1 MIVNRGPRST
11 AIHGDGQVRTAL
23 EAMLG
28 LDEETLRVLTQP
40 RSRFE
45 FPPAGEIRTLLRRLL
60 GERRMQELEVEFAD
74 SPAHSE
80 EETVARARV
89 GLADAVMRAAAN
101 EGEIDRLDRDLRR
114 WRIRQA
120 LQTLTEASER
130 AAAADATERRYRV
143 LRGKFLDERE
153 RLVAYRELAGLWA
166 DHARS
171 AAQAKHAREH
181 VERFDARLAEIASL
195 AQRAQAAAERLAALD
210 RACDAA
216 KSVAE
221 TSQAADRARAQRDE
235 HQQAAHELR
244 RARSDLVEAE
254 VVHAKARA
262 AAERAHT
269 LRKRAHEDE
278 HLPAAHQRWSQLSD
292 ILQAEVEHSH
302 DEVDA
307 SALTLETTRLKQRL
321 RSLAIE
327 GQRRRNRLMV
337 SAIGV
342 ALGIVLATIGFS
354 GTGPL
359 AVLGVVT
366 ALAGAA
372 AGAWSLWSQR
382 ADRAHEDELLDRLAE
397 LDHDLR
403 ASEHHAARVAA
414 NRRRRAKIEQEL
426 ERLGV
431 EIPTSAERAR
441 IMRDSATARL
451 RRMADGDSAAS
462 TGDLEAE
469 YTQTQQESAHAER
482 EVQRLHARIR
492 ALEESGAEEFAAA
505 AEAELRSQ
513 IAASGRARGH
523 AAELARSLDLPD
535 ERRRLADAR
544 DAQQRDLNAMQER
557 LDRAADLEA
566 ARQRA
571 VWQQRAAEDALPGIA
586 QAIDALVATDSAL
599 PRFEPRAEAIG
610 RLDGLA
616 ALADVVAA
624 VGEARAT
631 TQVTQEMATARAA
644 RDSVARATTELA
656 GAVRAAGVHVDAAPT
671 ASEVRAI
678 FPGLDEDRLEDPS
691 GARRRMQRARA
702 ERRELDGQIRQLE
715 LRTGAVRHEVD
726 LEAARASLDDLVDRR
741 RVRTAASRLMAHAL
755 DSLAGGVRPATEAAL
770 RQIIGRVTGG
780 SYWDVRIAQDQTV
793 QLWDEERQ
801 VWTPLRDVADEL
813 RARLGFAV
821 GMAFLSAVRPHDAP
835 HAPAFLWLDAGK
847 DDANAIEPSARR
859 TDACRLPAA
868 LSAGHR
874 HGCAGRLDT
883 RGIRSRRT
891 HRRRHVGNHPRP
903 RRPPPTG
910 SRPLAEAS
918 LVIRRGTAPNA
929 TDGAARPAPKAGT
942 RGPAA
947 KAGTAA
953 PGTKAGAK
961 APAPKQGDKSPSG
974 ARPRNSETARLPA
987 AQRAPTP
994 RAGLHPRYQQPHVA
1008 GRAGHVG
1015 FGGICAR
1022 LHVARPDGERLGL
1035 RGLDRLWGIFLRL
1048 GYRRVAANQRRRLR
1062 AQTAGINRHAA
1073 GRPRRRGRR
1082 GGGNRGRQ
1090 SGRYPR
1096 GSDLDRA
1103 GDHQR
1108 RVAPSAHAP
1117 GPVSA
1122 PNPQADPYA
1131 AIAELYAAEHEAW
1144 DARSPDVRSPF

>member
-1 MIVNRGPRST
+1 MILLERLTIRELGALHRVELAFQPQGRHLIAVPSDQAQTLHAALMTCLFGPSNGLRAKSDGATVECMLAVGGRPITVRRTLRATGGDEAEMIVNRGPRST
-11 AIHGDGQVRTAL
+11 AIRGDGQVRTAL

-45 FPPAGEIRTLLRRLL
+45 LPPAGEIRTLLRRLL

-89 GLADAVMRAAAN
+89 ELADAVMRAAAN
-101 EGEIDRLDRDLRR
+101 EAEIDRLDRDLRR

-181 VERFDARLAEIASL
+181 VERFDARLAELASL

-216 KSVAE
+216 RSVAE

-492 ALEESGAEEFAAA
+492 ALGESGAEELAAA

-557 LDRAADLEA
+557 LDRGADLEA

-599 PRFEPRAEAIG
+599 PRFEPRAEVIG

-631 TQVTQEMATARAA
+631 TQVTQEMETARAA

-780 SYWDVRIAQDQTV
+780 SYWDLRIAQDQTV

-847 DDANAIEPSARR
+847 DDANAIEPLL
-859 TDACRLPAA
+859 DAPTHADFQ
-868 LSAGHR
+868 R
-874 HGCAGRLDT
+874 HFPQIIA
-883 RGIRSRRT
+883 
-891 HRRRHVGNHPRP
+891 
-903 RRPPPTG
+903 
-910 SRPLAEAS
+910 
-918 LVIRRGTAPNA
+918 
-929 TDGAARPAPKAGT
+929 
-942 RGPAA
+942 
-947 KAGTAA
+947 TAA
-953 PGTKAGAK
+953 PGGLTHAGF
-961 APAPKQGDKSPSG
+961 D
-974 ARPRNSETARLPA
+974 
-987 AQRAPTP
+987 
-994 RAGLHPRYQQPHVA
+994 
-1008 GRAGHVG
+1008 
-1015 FGGICAR
+1015 
-1022 LHVARPDGERLGL
+1022 
-1035 RGLDRLWGIFLRL
+1035 
-1048 GYRRVAANQRRRLR
+1048 RVAHIVDGTSEPSP
-1062 AQTAGINRHAA
+1062 AQAATAHWLKAVG
-1073 GRPRRRGRR
+1073 
-1082 GGGNRGRQ
+1082 
-1090 SGRYPR
+1090 
-1096 GSDLDRA
+1096 
-1103 GDHQR
+1103 
-1108 RVAPSAHAP
+1108 
-1117 GPVSA
+1117 
-1122 PNPQADPYA
+1122 
-1131 AIAELYAAEHEAW
+1131 
-1144 DARSPDVRSPF
+1144 